1 MAMTKKLGTT
11 LAAGVTASGV
21 TGLHEQS
28 GNRNARG
35 ELKTYY
41 DKDGNEI
48 SVYIFDDHKEFSW
61 SALMESTVVDKALG
75 DPITVGTDQCYVTQW
90 EVAEQNDDVKR
101 VNIGCRTTTL
111 TVAAQ
116 TTNAQT
122 TNAQTPT

>member
-61 SALMESTVVDKALG
+61 SALMESTVADKALG

>member
-35 ELKTYY
+35 ELKIYY

-61 SALMESTVVDKALG
+61 SALMESTVADKSLG
-75 DPITVGTDQCYVTQW
+75 DPITVDNTQCYVTQW

-101 VNIGCRTTTL
+101 VNIACRTTTL
-111 TVAAQ
+111 STSSGSGSN
-116 TTNAQT
+116 T
-122 TNAQTPT
+122 

>member
-1 MAMTKKLGTT
+1 MAMTKKLGTA
-11 LAAGVTASGV
+11 LATGVTASGV
-21 TGLHEQS
+21 SGLHEQS

-35 ELKTYY
+35 ELKIYY

-48 SVYIFDDHKEFSW
+48 SVYIFDDHKEYSW
-61 SALMESTVVDKALG
+61 SALMESTVEDKHLG

-111 TVAAQ
+111 SASAQ
-116 TTNAQT
+116 TTST
-122 TNAQTPT
+122 TSGTGSNP